1 MYIILNKPKVM
12 KKDQNKKFT
21 VYNKIQLKVEK
32 LDNNDKLQYNK
43 DLKSYILSHPL
54 LILPHNQVF
63 NKSLIFFKKMIDKPL
78 YLSYNLII
86 KF

>member
-32 LDNNDKLQYNK
+32 LDNNDKLQLFKDSVSKNKIKCIINYKLVPEQQYNNNA
-43 DLKSYILSHPL
+43 IR
-54 LILPHNQVF
+54 
-63 NKSLIFFKKMIDKPL
+63 
-78 YLSYNLII
+78 
-86 KF
+86 